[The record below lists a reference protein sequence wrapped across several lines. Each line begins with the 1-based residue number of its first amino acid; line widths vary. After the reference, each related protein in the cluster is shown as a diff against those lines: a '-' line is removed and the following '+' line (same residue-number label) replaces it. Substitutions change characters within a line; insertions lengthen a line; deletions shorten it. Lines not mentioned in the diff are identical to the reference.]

1 MSEPRPQLPTVA
13 VVLAGGTGS
22 RLGMSAP
29 KQLLKVAGKPILEH
43 TIAVFEESPVI
54 DQIIVLMAPG
64 WLPEAVDIVRK
75 AGFRKVSAVLGG
87 GTTRNETTM
96 IALDWVGDL
105 DCNLLFH
112 DAVRPLLGQ
121 RIIAD
126 CVEALTTYEAVD
138 VAIPSADT
146 IIEVNDGVIVGV
158 PPRDTLRRG
167 QTPQAFR
174 ASTIRNRARSSRS
187 PPWRSAESSATR
199 RKSASATSC

>member
-1 MSEPRPQLPTVA
+1 MSEPRTELPTVA

-54 DQIIVLMAPG
+54 DQILVLMAPG

-87 GTTRNETTM
+87 GSTRNETTM

-105 DCNLLFH
+105 ECNLLFH
-112 DAVRPLLGQ
+112 DAVRPWWVSGSSVSAS
-121 RIIAD
+121 RHSRP
-126 CVEALTTYEAVD
+126 TR
-138 VAIPSADT
+138 PST
-146 IIEVNDGVIVGV
+146 W
-158 PPRDTLRRG
+158 
-167 QTPQAFR
+167 
-174 ASTIRNRARSSRS
+174 RS
-187 PPWRSAESSATR
+187 PPPTPSSR
-199 RKSASATSC
+199 